1 MPRARRDGRRGRGQT
16 MEVVRR
22 NAVTPET
29 HGKLLRALRQVK
41 TGNGGG

>member
-1 MPRARRDGRRGRGQT
+1 

-22 NAVTPET
+22 NAVAPET
-29 HGKLLRALRQVK
+29 YGKLLRALQQVK